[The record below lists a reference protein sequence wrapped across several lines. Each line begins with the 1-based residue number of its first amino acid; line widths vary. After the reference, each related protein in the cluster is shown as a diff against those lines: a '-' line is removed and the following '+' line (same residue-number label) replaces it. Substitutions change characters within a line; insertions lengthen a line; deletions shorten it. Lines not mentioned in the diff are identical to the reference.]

1 MLKKLVTK
9 IFYKEKYVIYFENL
23 RPGLTNRNRKKNE
36 DKDGKALF
44 KLIKNSV
51 YEKTMENWNRIDV
64 RFVSNRKGHWNQAI
78 CHTKYLTM
86 T

>member
-1 MLKKLVTK
+1 MLKELVTK
-9 IFYKEKYVIYFENL
+9 IFDKEKYVIYFENL

-51 YEKTMENWNRIDV
+51 YEKTMEN
-64 RFVSNRKGHWNQAI
+64 
-78 CHTKYLTM
+78 
-86 T
+86 